1 MISKGNRHFL
11 FVQKRKI
18 IDVFSTFA
26 FPQNTIH
33 LNKEEIIGHVAEI
46 LKETP
51 SAQDI
56 VKKGGDRDKR
66 FRYLAAFMVEKGI
79 KKNGLILSKNGKGI
93 AILFRTNK
101 KDSTFF
107 KDIREE
113 IGLVLNVTGI
123 KNAFQIIKNQKYIKA
138 QRPQTGDYLYCW
150 FWGIVPNHR
159 GADTQVGK
167 EMKDEFLRLSDELQL
182 PLYAETR
189 TQRNVI
195 VYRKFGFELFHTWE
209 RPDGENM
216 WFLRYLPKEK

>member
-1 MISKGNRHFL
+1 M
-11 FVQKRKI
+11 
-18 IDVFSTFA
+18 
-26 FPQNTIH
+26 
-33 LNKEEIIGHVAEI
+33 NKEEIIGHVAEI

-56 VKKGGDRDKR
+56 VKKGGDRDNR
-66 FRYLAAFMVEKGI
+66 FRYLAVHMVEKAI
-79 KKNGLILSKNGKGI
+79 KKDALILSKNGKGI

-101 KDSTFF
+101 NDSSFF

-123 KNAFQIIKNQKYIKA
+123 KNAFKIIKNQKYIKA
-138 QRPQTGDYLYCW
+138 QRPQNGDYLYCW
-150 FWGIVPNHR
+150 FWGIVPDQR

-189 TQRNVI
+189 TKRNVL

-209 RPDGENM
+209 RPDGNSM
-216 WFLRYLPKEK
+216 WFLRYMPKER

>member
-1 MISKGNRHFL
+1 M
-11 FVQKRKI
+11 
-18 IDVFSTFA
+18 
-26 FPQNTIH
+26 
-33 LNKEEIIGHVAEI
+33 NKEEIIGHVAEI

-66 FRYLAAFMVEKGI
+66 FRYLAVHMVEKAI
-79 KKNGLILSKNGKGI
+79 KKDALILSKNGKGI

-101 KDSTFF
+101 KDSSFF

-123 KNAFQIIKNQKYIKA
+123 KNAFKIIKNQKYIKA
-138 QRPQTGDYLYCW
+138 QRPQNGDYLYCW
-150 FWGIVPNHR
+150 FWGIVPDQR

-189 TQRNVI
+189 TKRNVL
-195 VYRKFGFELFHTWE
+195 VYRKFGFDLFHTWE
-209 RPDGENM
+209 RPDGNSM
-216 WFLRYLPKEK
+216 WFLRYMPKKR